1 MYIENYLLI
10 MRIII
15 QCHVSW
21 LLCLVLCQCKLTISF
36 YLGTHG
42 VRTHTTCTHSD
53 THTHAHTPL
62 IISKL
67 AQTEQ
72 YLLPLVQ
79 GTEWELGDDLSLQL
93 VAGCGLVAVEKEHAC
108 VHIILLSVA

>member
-1 MYIENYLLI
+1 M
-10 MRIII
+10 
-15 QCHVSW
+15 H
-21 LLCLVLCQCKLTISF
+21 
-36 YLGTHG
+36 THHM
-42 VRTHTTCTHSD
+42 HTQWH

-62 IISKL
+62 IISKV

-93 VAGCGLVAVEKEHAC
+93 VAGCGLVAMEKEHAC
-108 VHIILLSVA
+108 VHIILLYSCCMGVLQVCTVHMQTSMEHDQH